1 MSNLEE
7 MADRLYA
14 HIKAYK
20 ITRDEVELI
29 NIAILADAIKAE
41 GYRPSYYKRD
51 QGLVIS
57 RVETYNPSL
66 QVIDNA

>member
-1 MSNLEE
+1 MTKLET
-7 MADRLYA
+7 MADELYG

-20 ITRDEVELI
+20 ITRDDVELI
-29 NIAILADAIKAE
+29 HIAILADAIKAE
-41 GYRPSYYKRD
+41 GYHPSYYKRD

-57 RVETYNPSL
+57 RVETYNPLL